1 MKKVDMSTILLVW
14 IKSKV
19 AKDVSS
25 AIVLKQFT
33 LASTINSLFVG
44 RKEKLGQLND
54 SNISFSIQYCLS
66 KKTHLNTRWY
76 KHTDSCKMFI
86 VTSYFVFLISV
97 FKSNVHKSDCCQI
110 QNQNV

>member
-1 MKKVDMSTILLVW
+1 MSTILLVW
-14 IKSKV
+14 IKSIV

-54 SNISFSIQYCLS
+54 SNISFSIEYCLS

-76 KHTDSCKMFI
+76 KHR
-86 VTSYFVFLISV
+86 LL
-97 FKSNVHKSDCCQI
+97 
-110 QNQNV
+110 